1 MNFTTTNMFV
11 PRIWGFDRGDAEMR
25 LARQS
30 GWTRADLIWER
41 LMEAAN
47 TAIIDGNGPQA
58 TWYLRLSDGLAG
70 LRFAKG
76 DPRRATAAAGRALM
90 LYRARKPA
98 RAIKLQKRAIDEFR
112 CAADFIHGMQI
123 SPRARSSLFHLR
135 MEALHRNTYHDNLR
149 IRLGRIADE
158 TRESLALLTSPTSS
172 GHRHYARWRGEKP
185 SVFDD
190 TRKILA
196 ACLLIPDGV

>member
-1 MNFTTTNMFV
+1 MNFTTTNMSA

-30 GWTRADLIWER
+30 GWTRADLVWER

-47 TAIIDGNGPQA
+47 TAIIDGNGPLA
-58 TWYLRLSDGLAG
+58 AWYLRLSDGLAG
-70 LRFAKG
+70 LRFARG

-90 LYRARKPA
+90 LYRAGKPE
-98 RAIKLQKRAIDEFR
+98 RAALLQRRALDEFQN
-112 CAADFIHGMQI
+112 AAEFIRAMQI

-135 MEALHRNTYHDNLR
+135 MEALHRDTYHDNLR
-149 IRLGRIADE
+149 IRLGRIAGE
-158 TRESLALLTSPTSS
+158 TRESLALLTAPTSS

-196 ACLLIPDGV
+196 ACLLLPDRV